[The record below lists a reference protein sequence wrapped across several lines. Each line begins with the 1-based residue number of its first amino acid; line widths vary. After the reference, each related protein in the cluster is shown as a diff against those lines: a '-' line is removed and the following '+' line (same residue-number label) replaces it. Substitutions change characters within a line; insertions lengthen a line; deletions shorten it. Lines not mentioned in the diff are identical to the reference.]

1 MMLLLLSCLSCLSSV
16 AIFFSFCWFA
26 LSFLSSLFFLS
37 SFLLLL
43 APVSSVLLPCCHL
56 PLLCLSALLWVFSA
70 LLSLLCAALL
80 ILKRWGQWAI
90 GQSPQR
96 YLYQFLKTN
105 IIKTSQ
111 FDHSLIIDSTIVVD
125 RGIQIAHNLT
135 VALVCCCVL
144 LVLLCVHWQVGSS
157 EPGRIMRRQR
167 KARSFAF
174 AFVALLLLPRNQT
187 GKRAEA
193 K

>member
-1 MMLLLLSCLSCLSSV
+1 MGNR
-16 AIFFSFCWFA
+16 AIT
-26 LSFLSSLFFLS
+26 
-37 SFLLLL
+37 
-43 APVSSVLLPCCHL
+43 
-56 PLLCLSALLWVFSA
+56 
-70 LLSLLCAALL
+70 AALFISIFQL
-80 ILKRWGQWAI
+80 ILK
-90 GQSPQR
+90 
-96 YLYQFLKTN
+96 K
-105 IIKTSQ
+105 KTSQ
-111 FDHSLIIDSTIVVD
+111 FGHSLIIIDSTIVVD

-174 AFVALLLLPRNQT
+174 AFVALLLLPLNQT

-193 K
+193 KETRSQDPCSF